1 MPTIDNKDTTKAK
14 TALGEGFG
22 AMPGTRNLA
31 DIETA
36 LPLED
41 DTGIEYEIRLKGYL
55 EEHWSD
61 WLGGL
66 EITYDTQV
74 YSLLS
79 GIVPDQ
85 AALHGILAQIRDL
98 GLTLISLNSPCM
110 VEEEEG
116 CDVAR

>member
-1 MPTIDNKDTTKAK
+1 MSAIDNEDSTKAK

-22 AMPGTRNLA
+22 AMPGSPKMA
-31 DIETA
+31 DKEKA

-41 DTGIEYEIRLKGYL
+41 DAGIEYEIRIKGYL
-55 EEHWSD
+55 EGHWSD

-66 EITYDTQV
+66 DITHDTQGN
-74 YSLLS
+74 SLLT

-110 VEEEEG
+110 VEE
-116 CDVAR
+116 